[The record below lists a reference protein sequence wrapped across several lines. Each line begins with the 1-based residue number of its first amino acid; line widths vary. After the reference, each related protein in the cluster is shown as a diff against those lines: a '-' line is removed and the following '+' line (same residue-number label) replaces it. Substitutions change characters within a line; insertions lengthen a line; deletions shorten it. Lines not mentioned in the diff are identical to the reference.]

1 MLARLDLLG
10 QSGERELSADLAD
23 LRVQLGDRMSGLPKI
38 DLIPGWDCYDWRN
51 ARTILE
57 HGHASEWHDI
67 IDVLTAARL
76 PHTELAAK
84 GGSKT
89 KTASALDSEL
99 YKRGWVEKKFETKIV
114 VDGAE
119 SDSPTHL
126 VDCFKGKIALEVEW
140 NNKDP
145 FYDRDLNNFRLLYDL
160 RVADVGVVV
169 TRSTSLMQWMPGT
182 TTRTQQSCRNL
193 RLIDHP
199 FRQAGTAHSRRRRGW
214 VPGASA
220 RNDAGNLCR

>member
-1 MLARLDLLG
+1 M
-10 QSGERELSADLAD
+10 SA
-23 LRVQLGDRMSGLPKI
+23 LPKI

-57 HGHASEWHDI
+57 HGHPSEWRDI
-67 IDVLTAARL
+67 VEVLSAHRL

-89 KTASALDSEL
+89 KTAKALDSEL
-99 YKRGWVEKKFETKIV
+99 YNRGWLEKKFETKIV
-114 VDGAE
+114 VDGVE

-160 RVADVGVVV
+160 RVADIGVVV
-169 TRSTSLMQWMPGT
+169 TRSTGLMQWMRGK
-182 TTRTQQSCRNL
+182 
-193 RLIDHP
+193 
-199 FRQAGTAHSRRRRGW
+199 FAEFAKAAGTYGSSTTHFDKLEPRIVGG
-214 VPGASA
+214 GAGGCPVLVFAMTPAIYVDDRIISE
-220 RNDAGNLCR
+220 